1 MEDKLTGINDRDG
14 NHFNCCESTLL
25 IVNDSYPLPGFES
38 NIMKASSLTGAGVNY
53 SGSACGAVVGTATAL
68 GLVYGTDGTESP
80 EEFQEKRQKSRALMR
95 PIVKAF
101 KEKFG
106 SINCKGLTGLDFL
119 VDEDRKKWSSVSER
133 PRDDCINWAAKQVI
147 DILEAKQPS

>member
-1 MEDKLTGINDRDG
+1 
-14 NHFNCCESTLL
+14 
-25 IVNDSYPLPGFES
+25 
-38 NIMKASSLTGAGVNY
+38 
-53 SGSACGAVVGTATAL
+53 
-68 GLVYGTDGTESP
+68 
-80 EEFQEKRQKSRALMR
+80 MR

-106 SINCKGLTGLDFL
+106 SINGKDLTGLDFL
-119 VDEDRKKWSSVSER
+119 VDEDREKWSSVSER